1 MPFRVDPML
10 STGRQTVDNSP
21 AIEKNAPEFGNTLDR
36 VQKLQQREFESFLSR
51 LDSLGQRLADSL
63 SLTDLAAFKQMAR
76 DFLRST
82 LGQSR
87 KMREDSF
94 WDPRGQ
100 HKVLA
105 RVTQIDKALDE
116 LGEKVLSEH
125 AKSLDILAKIGEIRG
140 LLIDLLA

>member
-1 MPFRVDPML
+1 MHN
-10 STGRQTVDNSP
+10 TGRQAVDNSSATEKTAP
-21 AIEKNAPEFGNTLDR
+21 AFGSTLDR
-36 VQKLQQREFESFLSR
+36 VLTLQQQEFDSFLLR
-51 LDSLGQRLADSL
+51 LDSLGQKLADSL
-63 SLTDLAAFKQMAR
+63 SLTDLADFKRMVR

-87 KMREDSF
+87 KMQEESF
-94 WDPRGQ
+94 WDQRGQ

-105 RVTQIDKALDE
+105 RVARIDKTLDE